1 MRHFTSSQF
10 WKCYEELPE
19 AIRRIADGS
28 FEHLKQDPHHPSLHF
43 NKIEQFYS
51 VRIGLR
57 HRALA
62 MEVPEGM
69 LWFWIGSHFDYD
81 RMIERQ

>member
-69 LWFWIGSHFDYD
+69 LWFWIGSHSDYD